1 MKETEIQKIR
11 RKIIKGR
18 AVSSGKMLDEKVRTR
33 TPIAVMR
40 NDRVEVLSP
49 ARIKKLR

>member
-1 MKETEIQKIR
+1 MKETEIQRLR
-11 RKIIKGR
+11 RKIIQGL
-18 AVSSGKMLDEKVRTR
+18 ADSTGKMLEEKVRTR
-33 TPIAVMR
+33 TSIAIMR

>member
-1 MKETEIQKIR
+1 MKETEIQRLR
-11 RKIIKGR
+11 RKIIQGMSD
-18 AVSSGKMLDEKVRTR
+18 ASNKMLDEKLRTH
-33 TPIAVMR
+33 TPIAVLR

>member
-1 MKETEIQKIR
+1 MKETEIQRLR
-11 RKIIKGR
+11 RKIIRGL
-18 AVSSGKMLDEKVRTR
+18 ADASGKMLDEKVRTR
-33 TPIAVMR
+33 TSIAIMR